1 MRTEEFI
8 NLTSFPPLPRSH
20 NVVHIQ
26 TRLVNVHDPPSVY
39 MRMPARIPRR
49 NDPNQCF
56 SRSRRLRAS
65 EYPEINALRP
75 FPLLT
80 LDLRTHTV
88 DRSLRSRSYRG
99 LRSLTKHHSSTPRNA
114 SVRTPSLH
122 RSLGHRDGRS
132 RSPDRFEVKR
142 PHRFTFLA
150 AFCSLRRRRAIMS
163 ARCGGQT
170 GRKSQS
176 QGGGR
181 ARGGRSTGQSRL
193 RRGGLGGGAR
203 RRPGVRRRRRQGLRA
218 ASRCRRR
225 RRRRL
230 VPQAFCG
237 VVVEGRGR

>member
-8 NLTSFPPLPRSH
+8 NLTSFPPLPRRR

-39 MRMPARIPRR
+39 MRIPARIPRR
-49 NDPNQCF
+49 SDAN
-56 SRSRRLRAS
+56 RRLRAS
-65 EYPEINALRP
+65 EYPKVDALRP
-75 FPLLT
+75 FPFLA
-80 LDLRTHTV
+80 LRTRTV
-88 DRSLRSRSYRG
+88 DRSLRS
-99 LRSLTKHHSSTPRNA
+99 LTKRYSSTPRNA

-181 ARGGRSTGQSRL
+181 ARGGRSTGQSGL

-203 RRPGVRRRRRQGLRA
+203 RRPGVRRRQGLRA
-218 ASRCRRR
+218 ASRCRR

-237 VVVEGRGR
+237 VVIEGRGL

>member
-26 TRLVNVHDPPSVY
+26 TRLVNAHDPPSVY

-88 DRSLRSRSYRG
+88 DRSLRS
-99 LRSLTKHHSSTPRNA
+99 LTKRYSSTPRNA

-181 ARGGRSTGQSRL
+181 ARGGRSTGQSGL

-203 RRPGVRRRRRQGLRA
+203 RRPGVRRRQGLRA
-218 ASRCRRR
+218 ASRCRR

-237 VVVEGRGR
+237 VVIEGRGL